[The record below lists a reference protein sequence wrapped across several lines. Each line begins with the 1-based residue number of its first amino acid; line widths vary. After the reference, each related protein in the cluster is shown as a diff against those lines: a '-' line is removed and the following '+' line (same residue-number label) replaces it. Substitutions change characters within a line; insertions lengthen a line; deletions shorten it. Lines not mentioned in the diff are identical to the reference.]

1 MLTAEVVEGFV
12 TTCLAINFD
21 NPTPIPQ
28 FHRELWELCCL
39 DNKLVAIASPR
50 GHGKSTAITHAYLLA
65 SVLFREQQF
74 VLLVSDT
81 EAQAVEFLRDIK
93 KELESNEHIRELF
106 GIDCFTKDTEA
117 DVVVKMKDGYLF
129 RIVAK
134 GSEQKVRGLKWDN
147 KRPDLIVIDDAENDE
162 IVLNQDRRDKF
173 KRWFRGALLP
183 CRSPEGKV
191 RIVGTVLHMGSLL
204 NDLLP
209 RDWVKSVVRTPLK
222 TYDTN
227 VKNLW
232 KSVKYRAHSHDY
244 NEILWPTRF
253 SKAKLKDIRQEFVDS
268 GYPDVY
274 SQEYLNEP
282 IDESVAFFKR
292 SDFQE
297 ITEQERKAI
306 RERTLPLLFYAGAD
320 LAISEKERAD
330 YSVIHVVG
338 IDSNNTMYH
347 IDTIRRRMD
356 GKEIVDTILETQV
369 KYGLQFFAI
378 ESEKIAK
385 AIGPFLREE
394 MSKRNIFVHMVEI
407 TPSAD
412 KQTRA
417 RSIQARMRVGSVK
430 FDKSADYYPMLEAE
444 FIRFPRDIHDD
455 QVDALSVIG
464 LALDKLMRANTPKEQ
479 IEEDWEDFDDT
490 YEHESRNAG
499 RSLVCG
505 Y

>member
-21 NPTPIPQ
+21 NPTPIPN

-39 DNKLVAIASPR
+39 DHKLVAIASPR

-65 SVLFREQQF
+65 SVLFRENQF

-93 KELESNEHIRELF
+93 KELESNEHIRDLF
-106 GIDCFTKDTEA
+106 RIDSFTKDTEA
-117 DVVVKMKDGYLF
+117 DVVVKMEDGYMF

-183 CRSPEGKV
+183 CRSPDGKV

-209 RDWVKSVVRTPLK
+209 RDYVKSTVITPIK
-222 TYDTN
+222 TWDSN
-227 VKNLW
+227 PKAMW

-244 NEILWPTRF
+244 REILWPTRF
-253 SKAKLKDIRQEFVDS
+253 TKEKLKDIRQEFVDS

-292 SDFQE
+292 SDFQAAS
-297 ITEQERKAI
+297 EQELKAI
-306 RERTLPLLFYAGAD
+306 RERSIPLLFYAGAD

-330 YSVIHVVG
+330 YSVIQVVG
-338 IDSNNTMYH
+338 IDYNNTMYH
-347 IDTIRRRMD
+347 VDCIRARMD
-356 GKEIVDTILETQV
+356 GKEIVDAILDIQV

-394 MSKRNIFVHMVEI
+394 MVKRNIFVNMVEI

-430 FDKSADYYPMLEAE
+430 FDKGAEYYPAMESE

-455 QVDALSVIG
+455 MVDAMSVIG

-479 IEEDWEDFDDT
+479 LEEEWEEFNDE
-490 YEHESRNAG
+490 YEHESRYAG